1 MCVEVGRPVPILVY
15 GELAWIFSGL
25 VQVVVDATFLVAR
38 LRNQIEQRLT
48 NVVLTTGLGSEVCND
63 CKSCSHR
70 AVSFE
75 ENDMMRNGREDSPSE
90 KSQNPLVITQI
101 NAIPR

>member
-1 MCVEVGRPVPILVY
+1 MCIEVSRLLPLLGY
-15 GELAWIFSGL
+15 GKIAWIFSGL
-25 VQVVVDATFLVAR
+25 VQVVVDASFLVAR

-48 NVVLTTGLGSEVCND
+48 DLVLTTGFGSEVCND
-63 CKSCSHR
+63 CKPCSHR
-70 AVSFE
+70 PVSFE

-101 NAIPR
+101 IATPR